1 MRGKLSLMNQCKQ
14 RKVQTVVSLL
24 HHFLENYGF
33 GEKEVHLRVDYC
45 SGQNKNSCMIIY
57 LIWCVLTGCH
67 KVITLCF
74 LIAGHTKFSCDWCSG
89 LVKRKFKRSK
99 VDSLA
104 DMERVVTES
113 AKAKFPQLVE
123 MKRIFFLSPL
133 TTGRLV
139 CRSILRKLR
148 GFKNFTISFSTKN
161 PRGLL
166 LKEASDPE
174 ESVQK
179 LLLAQPPSDQLP
191 LLVQS
196 EGLSPQPGITVKN
209 FSNP

>member
-74 LIAGHTKFSCDWCSG
+74 LIAGHTKFSCDWCFG
-89 LVKRKFKRSK
+89 LFKRKFKRSI
-99 VDSLA
+99 VDCLA

-113 AKAKFPQLVE
+113 AKANIPQLVGNE
-123 MKRIFFLSPL
+123 KDKFLSPV
-133 TTGRLV
+133 TTGRLI
-139 CRSILRKLR
+139 CRSILRKLW
-148 GFKNFTISFSTKN
+148 GFVKFHHFIFNKESQGIVT
-161 PRGLL
+161 
-166 LKEASDPE
+166 LKEASDTE

-191 LLVQS
+191 LLVQL
-196 EGLSPQPGITVKN
+196 EGLSP
-209 FSNP
+209 